1 MSQPSYP
8 AGLFLKLMALV
19 KPHRLSARLFI
30 LFLIQ
35 FALIGPS
42 VAQEKPAENLA
53 RYRDWKHAGSIW
65 LLTTPEGAD
74 LPATA
79 LVEGF
84 PLLVRLHADFFDF
97 HQAKANGEDLRF
109 SSNTGEPLAFEIE
122 QWDAANGVAS
132 VWVRVPSIK
141 GNARQELTLHW
152 GNADAMSE
160 SNGQAVFNE
169 SNGYV
174 SVWHMSHPV
183 RDDIGTLPS
192 TDTGT
197 TATTGMIGEARH
209 LPGGKGVFCG
219 DKIPNYPSGA
229 NSHSTEAWFR
239 IEQPNATI
247 IGWGNEGGGRGSKV
261 RMQFRSPPHIRIDS
275 DFSDVKSE
283 ERLSLGKWIHV
294 IHTYDREDGR
304 IYINGRLDV
313 AAKPLLNIKSPAR
326 LWLGGWYHNYDF
338 VGDLDEVRISKV
350 ARSADWIKLQFEN
363 QKPHQTVVGPLVQPG
378 NEFSVSQT
386 QIAVAE
392 GQKAT
397 VMAKAGGAQKV
408 FWILKRDGQELIVA
422 TDRFSHS
429 FNAGRVVGNQSLTL
443 QFKAIYADEVKTKDI
458 TITILDDIP
467 EPIFT
472 LTTPPIWDGRQTIEV
487 VPVIANLAAMRA
499 KGAEKLNFAWTVE
512 DVAVIKQIA
521 PGKLILKRA
530 QGSGPLRVS
539 VAINNGGA
547 KIVQSATI
555 TVKEP
560 SPSKDPWVP
569 RPLTANEQPEEN
581 QFFTRDDK
589 NEGTLIYN
597 GTLADAADS
606 VFVRVFADNRIIETE
621 IGKLTADKTYSLSV
635 KLKPGLIKYRTEFGS
650 KTGDRE
656 TVRHTASNLVCG
668 DAFLINGQSNAVATD
683 IGKDDSTFTSDWIRS
698 FGSTAGDPNN
708 SRLKRWGNA
717 VARDRMGGKAEIGYW
732 GLELARRLVENEKI
746 PICIIN
752 GAVGGTRI
760 DQHQRNPADPTD
772 VTTIYGRL
780 LWRVQQARLTHGI
793 RGVLWHQ
800 GENDQVADGPT
811 GGFGWE
817 TYRQLFID
825 LAAAWKEDYPNIQH
839 YYVFQIWP
847 KACAMGINGS
857 DNQLREVQ
865 RTLPSLFSN
874 LSVMSTLGIKPPGGC
889 HFPIE
894 GYAEFARLIGPLV
907 ERDHYHRQFEQPIT
921 APNLTRASFTS
932 DKHDELTLEFDQA
945 ITWSDAL
952 TSQFHL
958 DGKAGQITS
967 GSADGHR
974 LTLQLKNPS
983 KAGKLTYL
991 DSASWNPNNLLYGQN
1006 GLAALTFCDVP
1017 IETPKAVP

>member
-1 MSQPSYP
+1 MKHTSLPK
-8 AGLFLKLMALV
+8 A
-19 KPHRLSARLFI
+19 HRTFARLVVM
-30 LFLIQ
+30 LLIPL
-35 FALIGPS
+35 ALAGS
-42 VAQEKPAENLA
+42 SGANEKPGKTPTS
-53 RYRDWKHAGSIW
+53 YQDWKHSGSVW
-65 LLTTPEGAD
+65 LLTTPDGAD

-79 LVEGF
+79 SIEGF
-84 PLLVRLHADFFDF
+84 SLLVRLHTDFFDF
-97 HQAKANGEDLRF
+97 RQAKANGEDLRF
-109 SSNTGEPLAFEIE
+109 SSVTGEPLAYQIE

-132 VWVRVPSIK
+132 IWVRVPIIT
-141 GNARQELTLHW
+141 GNSRQEIKLHW
-152 GNADAMSE
+152 GNADATSE
-160 SNGQAVFNE
+160 SNGQAVFNK

-183 RDDIGTLPS
+183 RDEVGTLPS

-197 TATTGMIGEARH
+197 TATAGMIGEARH

-229 NSHSTEAWFR
+229 SSHSTEAWFR

-261 RMQFRSPPHIRIDS
+261 RMLFRSPPHIRIDS

-283 ERLSLGKWIHV
+283 ERLSLGQWIHV

-304 IYINGRLDV
+304 IYINGRLDG

-326 LWLGGWYHNYDF
+326 LWLGGWYNNYDF
-338 VGDLDEVRISKV
+338 VGDLDEVRVSQV

-363 QKPHQTVVGPLVQPG
+363 QKQHQSVVGPLVQPG
-378 NEFSVSQT
+378 DEFSVSQT
-386 QIAVAE
+386 QFEVLE
-392 GQKAT
+392 GQSVT
-397 VMAKAGGAQKV
+397 LTAKAGGAQKV
-408 FWILKRDGQELIVA
+408 IWVLEHPLYKSVRA
-422 TDRFSHS
+422 TDRFSYT
-429 FNAGRVVGNQSLTL
+429 FKGGRVLRDEYVKLH
-443 QFKAIYADEVKTKDI
+443 FKAIYPNELKSQVIAI
-458 TITILDDIP
+458 TIKEDIP
-467 EPIFT
+467 EPDFT
-472 LTTPPIWDGRQTIEV
+472 LSAPATWDGRQTIEI
-487 VPVIANLAAMRA
+487 VPQIANMAAMRA
-499 KGAEKLNFAWTVE
+499 KGVDQLKFRWAVD
-512 DVAVIKQIA
+512 DVAVIKEVV

-530 QGSGPLRVS
+530 QGSGTLQVD
-539 VAINNGGA
+539 VAISNGGGWHGTT
-547 KIVQSATI
+547 ATI
-555 TVKEP
+555 AVKEP

-569 RPLTANEQPEEN
+569 RPLTANEQPDDN
-581 QFFTRDDK
+581 QFFARDDK
-589 NEGTLIYN
+589 NEGMLVYA
-597 GTLADAADS
+597 GTLADAADA
-606 VFVRVFADNRIIETE
+606 VFVRVFADDRLFQTE
-621 IGKLTADKTYSLSV
+621 VGKLTADKTYSLSV

-656 TVRHTASNLVCG
+656 TVLHTASNLVCG

-683 IGKDDSTFTSDWIRS
+683 IGKDDPTFTSDWIRS

-708 SRLKRWGNA
+708 SRLNRWGNA

-732 GLELARRLVENEKI
+732 GLELARRLVESEKI
-746 PICIIN
+746 PICILN

-800 GENDQVADGPT
+800 GENDQGADGPT

-817 TYRQLFID
+817 TYRPLFID

-894 GYAEFARLIGPLV
+894 GYAEFARLIGPLI
-907 ERDHYHRQFEQPIT
+907 ERDHYHRQFDQSIT
-921 APNLTRASFTS
+921 APNLKRASFTS
-932 DKHDELTLEFDQA
+932 DKHDELTLEFDQD
-945 ITWSDAL
+945 ITWSDTL
-952 TSQFHL
+952 TSQFHVG
-958 DGKAGQITS
+958 GKAGQIAS
-967 GSADGHR
+967 GSAHGHR
-974 LTLQLKNPS
+974 ITLQLKSPS
-983 KAGKLTYL
+983 KASKLTYL

-1006 GLAALTFCDVP
+1006 GLAALTFCNVP
-1017 IETPKAVP
+1017 IETPKVTP